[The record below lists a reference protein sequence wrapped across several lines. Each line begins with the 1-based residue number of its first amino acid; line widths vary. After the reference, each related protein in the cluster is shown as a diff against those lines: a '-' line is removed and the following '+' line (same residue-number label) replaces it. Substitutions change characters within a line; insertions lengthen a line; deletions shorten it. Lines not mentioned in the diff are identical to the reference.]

1 MKSVVGYG
9 KSAILTLLNHWHT
22 VLAFYAIVIFGG
34 GTAYMVAETGT
45 EKAPGWVDS
54 IYWAFVTSASI
65 GYGDYFP
72 VTDAGRVVCVFVGIC
87 GIWIVIPTIVV
98 LMLQSVIQDIHKLTD
113 LEQQLLIAS
122 ANATQEAQKVVIAD
136 NEVLFRQNRLMV
148 AMNVKRDRG
157 EDYSAELE
165 EFDSLQLPS
174 RDHVVKLFT
183 VVDDLEVKE
192 EAETATN
199 GH

>member
-22 VLAFYAIVIFGG
+22 VLAFYAFVIFGG
-34 GTAYMVAETGT
+34 GWAYMLAEAAT
-45 EKAPGWVDS
+45 EKAPSYIDS
-54 IYWAFVTSASI
+54 IWWSFVTSMSI
-65 GYGDYFP
+65 GYGDFFP
-72 VTDAGRVVCVFVGIC
+72 VTEIGRIVGVAVGIC

-136 NEVLFRQNRLMV
+136 NEVLFRQNQLMV
-148 AMNVKRDRG
+148 AMNVKRDCG

-165 EFDSLQLPS
+165 EFNSLQLSS
-174 RDHVVKLFT
+174 RDHVVKLFA
-183 VVDDLEVKE
+183 VVDDLEAKE